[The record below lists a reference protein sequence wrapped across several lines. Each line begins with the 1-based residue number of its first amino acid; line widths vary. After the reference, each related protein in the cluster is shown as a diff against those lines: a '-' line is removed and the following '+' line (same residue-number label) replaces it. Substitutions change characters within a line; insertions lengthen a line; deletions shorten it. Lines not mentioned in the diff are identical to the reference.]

1 MTRQE
6 AFELIDE
13 WAAEDPLDALR
24 EGLAECLSQYRL
36 DAVAM
41 AEPAAA
47 LVYCHDLLTPE
58 RRAWCMTAARA
69 DDLKR
74 YFPDRLA
81 PERRRRSRSR
91 EAGHEKDNGR
101 RQVEHDRIH
110 SSTGPPYSA

>member
-1 MTRQE
+1 
-6 AFELIDE
+6 
-13 WAAEDPLDALR
+13 
-24 EGLAECLSQYRL
+24 
-36 DAVAM
+36 M

-81 PERRRRSRSR
+81 PERRKAIEIAR
-91 EAGHEKDNGR
+91 GR
-101 RQVEHDRIH
+101 
-110 SSTGPPYSA
+110 P